1 MNIVVM
7 VKQVPDTEAAVR
19 PDSSTPSR
27 INEAGIKFIVNPYDE
42 FAVEE
47 ALRIKEAKG
56 GHVLVVTV
64 GPPRADEALRTC
76 LAMGAD
82 DAVRI
87 EEPQLPWF
95 DAFGCAQ
102 LLSKAIA
109 QAPFDLILCG
119 KQAIDDDLGAVGP
132 FVAELLGLPHVAVVT
147 KIELGEGKAICRKEI
162 DGGTQTVEVQLP
174 AVITAQKGLN
184 EPRYPALRGLM
195 LAKKKEIKVLTPAAL
210 GLSAKELAPQ
220 YQVQKL
226 ELPPARGKG
235 RILQGEPETTA
246 VELVRL
252 LREEAKVI

>member
-1 MNIVVM
+1 MNIVVV

-19 PDSSTPSR
+19 PDTSAPWR
-27 INEAGIKFIVNPYDE
+27 INESGIKFIVNPYDE

-47 ALRIKEAKG
+47 AIRIKEAKG

-76 LAMGAD
+76 VAMGAD
-82 DAVRI
+82 DAMRI
-87 EEPQLPWF
+87 DDTQHREL
-95 DAFGCAQ
+95 DALSCAQ

-109 QAPFDLILCG
+109 QTPFDLILCG
-119 KQAIDDDLGAVGP
+119 KQAIDDDLGAVGT
-132 FVAELLGLPHVAVVT
+132 FIAEFLGLPHVAVVT
-147 KIELGEGKAICRKEI
+147 KLEVADGKAICRKEI
-162 DGGTQTVEVQLP
+162 DGGTQKVEVQFP

-195 LAKKKEIKVLTPAAL
+195 LAKKKEIKVLTPAML
-210 GLSAKELAPQ
+210 GVAEEELKPLSR
-220 YQVQKL
+220 VQNL
-226 ELPPARGKG
+226 EAPPARGKG
-235 RILQGEPETTA
+235 KILQGEPESTA